1 MLIISV
7 PMDSNFAFEVAKT
20 AHALRRAFDRR
31 ASALGVTRAQWR
43 VLAWLGHEDG
53 PRQVALADAL
63 DVEPITLCRMIDRL
77 AEAGLVE
84 RRPDEEDRRAW
95 RIHLTQAAG
104 PVIEHLRDLA
114 AEFLDEALDGVSEAD
129 QARVRDV
136 LARVRTNLAGG
147 LTDRRRA

>member
-1 MLIISV
+1 
-7 PMDSNFAFEVAKT
+7 MDSNFAFEVAKT

-43 VLAWLGHEDG
+43 VLAWLGREDG
-53 PRQVALADAL
+53 MRQVDLADGL

-95 RIHLTQAAG
+95 RIHLTASAL
-104 PVIEHLRDLA
+104 PVIEKLRALA
-114 AEFLDEALDGVSEAD
+114 AEFLDEALDGVSEAE
-129 QARVRDV
+129 QAKTRDV
-136 LARVRTNLAGG
+136 LARVRSNLAQAGS
-147 LTDRRRA
+147 DRRRA